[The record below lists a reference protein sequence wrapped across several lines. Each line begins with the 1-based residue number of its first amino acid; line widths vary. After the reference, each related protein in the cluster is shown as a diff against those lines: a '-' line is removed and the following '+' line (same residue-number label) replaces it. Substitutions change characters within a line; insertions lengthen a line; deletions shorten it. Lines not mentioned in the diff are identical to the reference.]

1 MVVWA
6 TGSQTVPNWR
16 PCRQNRSPTS
26 AARTIWP
33 TAPWIFNAVC
43 YFAIKP
49 FLERGSCVMS
59 NVILYKMYYSWNC
72 TFCLFISV
80 ELFLVCCKM
89 QLKSFV
95 WEKNMLKSGFP
106 GVFSRFC
113 FIMTLS
119 CNNVTA
125 ELLQYLSETRSGM
138 FYTSSVNKWWS
149 AYAPSLFYDA
159 NCNKILLCHC
169 ISGCISLLHPVCS
182 QAWVIVNKWTRQDKV
197 FNIGGNEWVPF
208 LATCWWLTWPLN
220 LTEALA

>member
-43 YFAIKP
+43 YFAIKS
-49 FLERGSCVMS
+49 FLCHVLTSFCTKCIIFGTVYLLIHCS
-59 NVILYKMYYSWNC
+59 VIII
-72 TFCLFISV
+72 CL
-80 ELFLVCCKM
+80 LQM

-95 WEKNMLKSGFP
+95 LENTLKLGFP
-106 GVFSRFC
+106 RVFSRFC

-125 ELLQYLSETRSGM
+125 ELLQYISETRSGM
-138 FYTSSVNKWWS
+138 FCTSSVNK
-149 AYAPSLFYDA
+149 
-159 NCNKILLCHC
+159 
-169 ISGCISLLHPVCS
+169 
-182 QAWVIVNKWTRQDKV
+182 
-197 FNIGGNEWVPF
+197 
-208 LATCWWLTWPLN
+208 
-220 LTEALA
+220 